1 LSEYENRNQLE
12 IYNDI
17 AAIGQTSIRVRVQT
31 ATSANGKLPL
41 RVGVA
46 LLNALQDMLAAGAE
60 VVKDKRHHWL
70 GRPLKTMQDLL
81 DALEIGQSEVGS
93 YVLLIQPQPAQKPLA
108 EQVFTTLAEAIL
120 AVENSTNQPIPP
132 SDDALIQQG
141 VSVALCRAL
150 EQLASLTQAGESI
163 VLETHYSDPQMH
175 SRTLTIHP
183 DTAQRAKQIRERLEQ
198 IPVRETVT
206 LTGVVISLDRQ
217 QRVQL
222 RAKVGGGK
230 TRTVIFTPIND
241 KDLQTAKDAY
251 PNKKVEINGMLVIDP
266 KNAYFA
272 DYDTLE
278 EVP

>member
-1 LSEYENRNQLE
+1 MSEYENRNQLE

-17 AAIGQTSIRVRVQT
+17 AAIGQPSIGVRVQT
-31 ATSANGKLPL
+31 ATSAHGKLSL
-41 RVGVA
+41 RVGVG
-46 LLNALQDMLAAGAE
+46 LLNALNDLLAAGAQ

-120 AVENSTNQPIPP
+120 AVEKSTNQPIPP

-163 VLETHYSDPQMH
+163 VLETHYSDP
-175 SRTLTIHP
+175 
-183 DTAQRAKQIRERLEQ
+183 
-198 IPVRETVT
+198 
-206 LTGVVISLDRQ
+206 
-217 QRVQL
+217 
-222 RAKVGGGK
+222 
-230 TRTVIFTPIND
+230 
-241 KDLQTAKDAY
+241 
-251 PNKKVEINGMLVIDP
+251 
-266 KNAYFA
+266 
-272 DYDTLE
+272 
-278 EVP
+278 

>member
-1 LSEYENRNQLE
+1 
-12 IYNDI
+12 
-17 AAIGQTSIRVRVQT
+17 
-31 ATSANGKLPL
+31 
-41 RVGVA
+41 
-46 LLNALQDMLAAGAE
+46 